1 MIITDLKINNIECP
15 MGYAF
20 DSVKAGWKVK
30 QARGTQAELARIEVA
45 GDADFRELLYT
56 KEGKFS
62 GVSELLEF
70 ERKPRTRYY
79 YRVEV
84 TDNAGDHAVSEPS
97 WFETGKMDEPWSG
110 AWITPSRDDTFH
122 PVFHKQ
128 FRKEK
133 EVARA
138 RLYISGLGMYAA
150 WLNQERVGA
159 EVLTPYYSNYH
170 FETQYQTFDVTSL
183 LKEENE
189 LEIYLGNG
197 WYKGRFGLSGGP
209 SNNFGDRFKLI
220 CELHLMYTDGSE
232 EVIASDPSWKYRESF
247 LLGSDIY
254 DGEIQDRNRPK
265 TQEMEWRTPE
275 LTAIEGKLTERYS
288 LPVKEKEDLP
298 VKEVIHTPAGECVL
312 DFGQNF
318 AGYVAFYAKLPKG
331 CRIVLDFGEILQ
343 NGNFYRENYR
353 SAKSQFVYV
362 SDGEARWVRPL
373 FTYFGF
379 RYVRVT
385 GWIGEVHAQDFVGK
399 ALYSDL
405 HQTGFLKTGHKGV
418 NQLFSNTL
426 WGQKSNSIDFPTD
439 CPQRDERLG
448 WTGDAQ
454 VFAAT
459 ASFNMDTA
467 AFYHKFLHDLRTEQL
482 RFDGIVPGVIPVLRE
497 GAEIFASVW
506 GDAATIIPW
515 VLYEQFGDLDALRTY
530 YPMMKDWVDRIERED
545 AKRGA
550 QYLWNFGR
558 QLGDWLALD
567 GRTAQSMKGG
577 TDEYFLASCYWAE
590 STRKVSAAAAELGYE
605 ADKRYYEAL
614 YQKIREAIL
623 EEYFTVKG
631 RLAIDTQTAYLT
643 ALNFGIYREKQ
654 PVIDGLKHRMYMDLY
669 RITSGFV
676 GAPVMCRVLAENGME
691 EEALRVLL
699 NKDYPGWLHCIE
711 LGATTIWE
719 RWNSVLDDGTISGT
733 TMNSLNHYAYG
744 SVVEYLYKDLAGLRA
759 IRPGFQKIHF
769 RPYVTAQ
776 LGFME
781 CQLETVHG
789 TYRTAWKL
797 EPDGSVSIQ
806 LEIPFGCSAA
816 VELPF
821 DPDGTVREEGPGVH
835 TYHYHPTKD
844 LTCAIT
850 EDTLFREMM
859 ELPHF
864 LETIRPISGFLFQVL
879 SSGDEEYLAE
889 SLRTLREKEFM
900 GFHKEKVDRLKEV
913 IIQLAEGG
921 K

>member
-1 MIITDLKINNIECP
+1 
-15 MGYAF
+15 
-20 DSVKAGWKVK
+20 
-30 QARGTQAELARIEVA
+30 
-45 GDADFRELLYT
+45 
-56 KEGKFS
+56 
-62 GVSELLEF
+62 
-70 ERKPRTRYY
+70 
-79 YRVEV
+79 
-84 TDNAGDHAVSEPS
+84 
-97 WFETGKMDEPWSG
+97 
-110 AWITPSRDDTFH
+110 
-122 PVFHKQ
+122 
-128 FRKEK
+128 
-133 EVARA
+133 
-138 RLYISGLGMYAA
+138 
-150 WLNQERVGA
+150 
-159 EVLTPYYSNYH
+159 
-170 FETQYQTFDVTSL
+170 
-183 LKEENE
+183 
-189 LEIYLGNG
+189 
-197 WYKGRFGLSGGP
+197 
-209 SNNFGDRFKLI
+209 
-220 CELHLMYTDGSE
+220 
-232 EVIASDPSWKYRESF
+232 
-247 LLGSDIY
+247 
-254 DGEIQDRNRPK
+254 
-265 TQEMEWRTPE
+265 
-275 LTAIEGKLTERYS
+275 
-288 LPVKEKEDLP
+288 
-298 VKEVIHTPAGECVL
+298 
-312 DFGQNF
+312 
-318 AGYVAFYAKLPKG
+318 
-331 CRIVLDFGEILQ
+331 
-343 NGNFYRENYR
+343 
-353 SAKSQFVYV
+353 
-362 SDGEARWVRPL
+362 
-373 FTYFGF
+373 
-379 RYVRVT
+379 
-385 GWIGEVHAQDFVGK
+385 
-399 ALYSDL
+399 
-405 HQTGFLKTGHKGV
+405 
-418 NQLFSNTL
+418 
-426 WGQKSNSIDFPTD
+426 
-439 CPQRDERLG
+439 
-448 WTGDAQ
+448 
-454 VFAAT
+454 
-459 ASFNMDTA
+459 MDTA

-913 IIQLAEGG
+913 IIQLAKGG